1 MVDGIKEQKERK
13 LISKERLFVAEYLKD
28 LNATQEAIRAGYSKK
43 TAYIIGHENLRKPK
57 IQKALSEAR
66 NSIEKRERRALLQA
80 REVEEYL
87 DELITFNVKDYVDA
101 QGRPKDLHELTDEQA
116 RCVKEL
122 GTLDTQIGVHRT
134 IKFFD
139 KLQAID
145 KKMRRLGMF
154 KEVVKVENSYTDFL
168 VKIQEHKRARL
179 AGRNNPAGKQ
189 ASTNNSDGI
198 T

>member
-1 MVDGIKEQKERK
+1 MEEQKEGK
-13 LISKERLFVAEYLKD
+13 LTPKKRLFVAEYLKD
-28 LNATQEAIRAGYSKK
+28 LNATQAAIRAGYSKK
-43 TAYIIGHENLRKPK
+43 TAYIIAHENLRKPK

-139 KLQAID
+139 KLQAIE

-154 KEVVKVENSYTDFL
+154 KEVVKVEVPYADIL
-168 VKIQEHKRARL
+168 VKIQEHKERARL
-179 AGRNNPAGKQ
+179 AERNNHAGKQ
-189 ASTNNSDGI
+189 ASMNNSDGI